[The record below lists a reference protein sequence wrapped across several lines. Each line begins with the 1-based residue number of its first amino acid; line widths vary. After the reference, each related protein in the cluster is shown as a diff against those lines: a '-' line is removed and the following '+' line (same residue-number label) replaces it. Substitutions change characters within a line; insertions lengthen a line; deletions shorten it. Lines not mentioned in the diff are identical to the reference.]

1 MMQPKANPS
10 RLVVVRT
17 YGLRAGLAGV
27 LLLLAQG
34 AEAQQYESGFEP
46 PLYTGSPEGVS
57 VSGQDGWY
65 LPPVGGQDGKVYTY
79 ADNVLGFP
87 ANPTGG
93 EQFEGG
99 VSDGALFPR
108 AQHDHNFVGSST
120 EIDFIIG
127 YDTAVKYTGNFP
139 AAANLAS
146 FSLQDSTVARFFISL
161 NNFEDPNTATT
172 WKAEFN
178 VYDAA
183 GTPLNNQSPGAAW
196 TGLAVDHW
204 YRLTATVNFHT
215 NRLFHVTITDL
226 TTGDTSE
233 ADVPWYLTGG
243 ENPVL
248 PRPTAFRCFV
258 GGSAGS
264 TAGYDNVSALLV
276 NNDECYA
283 DCTGEGELDFF
294 DFLCFQNAFAN
305 VEEYAECTGEGD
317 FDFFDFLCFQN
328 AFAEG
333 C

>member
-1 MMQPKANPS
+1 MYSGFN
-10 RLVVVRT
+10 
-17 YGLRAGLAGV
+17 AGALCARRCAFAAATALIV
-27 LLLLAQG
+27 AQG
-34 AEAQQYESGFEP
+34 ASAQLEADFEP
-46 PLYTGSPEGVS
+46 PAFTGSPEGVS
-57 VSGQDGWY
+57 VSGQQGWY

-79 ADNVLGFP
+79 VDNVLGFP

-108 AQHDHNFVGSST
+108 AQHDH
-120 EIDFIIG
+120 DFSVADEWVLG
-127 YDTAVKYTGNFP
+127 YDIAVKYTGNFP

-161 NNFEDPNTATT
+161 NNFEDPNTATS
-172 WKAEFN
+172 WKGEFN

-183 GTPLNNQSPGAAW
+183 GTALNNQSPGAGW
-196 TGLAVDHW
+196 TGLAIDHW
-204 YRLTATVNFHT
+204 YRLTATVNFAT
-215 NRLFHVTITDL
+215 NQVSHVTITDL
-226 TTGDTSE
+226 TTGETSE

-248 PRPTAFRCFV
+248 PLPTGIRCFV
-258 GGSAGS
+258 GGSAGN
-264 TAGYDNVSALLV
+264 TAGYDNVSIV
-276 NNDECYA
+276 RVGDDECYA
-283 DCTGEGELDFF
+283 DCTGEGDLDFF
-294 DFLCFQNAFAN
+294 DFLCFQNAFAAL
-305 VEEYAECTGEGD
+305 EEYAECTGEGD